1 MDLLRAF
8 EDAMLCND
16 NYMQCE
22 EINFMGISESLLGAI
37 AHHWGC
43 QYISTLGSLQYQR
56 SMGIPIK
63 ICTGETMIPKIVD
76 DSVGD

>member
-1 MDLLRAF
+1 MDQLRAF

-22 EINFMGISESLLGAI
+22 EINFMGIREGLLGTI

-43 QYISTLGSLQYQR
+43 QYISMLEACS
-56 SMGIPIK
+56 IK
-63 ICTGETMIPKIVD
+63 GCWGY
-76 DSVGD
+76 